1 MAVHFKHTIDVAK
14 PQAAV
19 FAVLDDVSRTPEWL
33 SRCTKI
39 EKLDPGPNAV
49 GTRLRYDYLQGKRP
63 GTMEGSIAAYG
74 APDHIAFRYNDKM
87 FDVTID
93 FLLATAEA
101 GTKLTQTID
110 IVPRSLMGR
119 LIQPLIRRVL
129 PKQTVADLE
138 KLRALV

>member
-1 MAVHFKHTIDVAK
+1 MAVHFEYSIEISK
-14 PQAAV
+14 PQATV

-33 SRCTKI
+33 SRCTKV

-49 GTRLRYDYLQGKRP
+49 GTKLRYDYMQGRKP
-63 GTMEGSIAAYG
+63 GTMLGSIAAHG

-93 FLLATAEA
+93 FMLATVTA
-101 GTKLTQTID
+101 GTKLTQKID
-110 IVPRSLMGR
+110 IVPTSLVGR
-119 LIQPLIRRVL
+119 LLQPLIRRVL
-129 PKQTVADLE
+129 PKQTIKDLE

>member
-1 MAVHFKHTIDVAK
+1 MPVHFEYAVEILK
-14 PQAAV
+14 PQATV

-49 GTRLRYDYLQGKRP
+49 GTKLRYDYLQGRKT
-63 GTMEGSIAAYG
+63 GTMTGSIAAHA

-93 FLLATAEA
+93 FKLVAVAA
-101 GTKLTQTID
+101 GTKLTQHID
-110 IVPRSLMGR
+110 IVPTSLVGR
-119 LIQPLIRRVL
+119 LLQPLIRRVL
-129 PKQTVADLE
+129 PKQTVTDLE

>member
-1 MAVHFKHTIDVAK
+1 MPVHFEYAIEIAK
-14 PQAAV
+14 PPAAV

-49 GTRLRYDYLQGKRP
+49 GTNLRYDYLQGRRP
-63 GTMEGSIAAYG
+63 GTMQGSIAAYA
-74 APDHIAFRYNDKM
+74 APDHIAFRYSDKQ

-93 FLLATAEA
+93 FKLVAVAA
-101 GTKLTQTID
+101 GTKLTQQVD
-110 IVPRSLMGR
+110 IVPRSLVGR
-119 LIQPLIRRVL
+119 LLQPLIRRVL
-129 PKQTVADLE
+129 PKQTITDLE

>member
-1 MAVHFKHTIDVAK
+1 MAVHFEYTIDIAK

-49 GTRLRYDYLQGKRP
+49 GVHLRYDYLQGKRP
-63 GTMEGSIAAYG
+63 ASMEGSIAAYG
-74 APDHIAFRYNDKM
+74 PPDHIAFRYNDKM

-93 FLLATAEA
+93 FKLAGAEA
-101 GTKLTQTID
+101 GTKLTQQID
-110 IVPRSLMGR
+110 IVPRSIMGR
-119 LIQPLIRRVL
+119 LLQPLIRRVL
-129 PKQTVADLE
+129 PKQTIADLE
-138 KLRALV
+138 KLRGVV

>member
-1 MAVHFKHTIDVAK
+1 MAVHFETSIEIAK
-14 PQAAV
+14 PQVAV

-49 GTRLRYDYLQGKRP
+49 GTRLRYDFLQGKRP
-63 GTMEGSIAAYG
+63 GTMEGSIAAHG
-74 APDHIAFRYNDKM
+74 PPDHIAFRYNDKM

-93 FLLATAEA
+93 FKLVGADV
-101 GTKLTQTID
+101 GTKLTQQID

-119 LIQPLIRRVL
+119 VLQPLIRRVL
-129 PKQTVADLE
+129 PKQTVTDLE

>member
-1 MAVHFKHTIDVAK
+1 MPVHFEYSIEISK
-14 PQAAV
+14 PQATV

-33 SRCTKI
+33 SRCTMI

-49 GTRLRYDYLQGKRP
+49 GTKLRYDYMQGRKP
-63 GTMEGSIAAYG
+63 GTMLGSIAAHA

-93 FLLATAEA
+93 FMLAAVTA
-101 GTKLTQTID
+101 GTKLTQKID
-110 IVPRSLMGR
+110 IVPTSLVGR
-119 LIQPLIRRVL
+119 LLQPLIRRVL
-129 PKQTVADLE
+129 PKQTIKDLE

>member
-1 MAVHFKHTIDVAK
+1 MAVHFESSVDIAK

-39 EKLDPGPNAV
+39 EKLDPGPNGV

-63 GTMEGSIAAYG
+63 GTMEGSIAAHG
-74 APDHIAFRYNDKM
+74 PPDHIAFRYSDKM
-87 FDVTID
+87 FDVTIN
-93 FLLATAEA
+93 FKLATADA

-110 IVPRSLMGR
+110 IVPRSIMGR

-129 PKQTVADLE
+129 PNQTVADLE